1 MCAPRLMMCD
11 TGCTVNDQARA
22 RSLAGFS
29 EDAGEGKDD
38 GDSASRRSYADDD
51 HDEGVDDEHDCEEEL
66 VELTEQDLLRMLD
79 AQEPSLQA
87 SDRQTMFDD

>member
-1 MCAPRLMMCD
+1 MMSSA
-11 TGCTVNDQARA
+11 NPAQARA

-38 GDSASRRSYADDD
+38 GDSVSRRSYADDC
-51 HDEGVDDEHDCEEEL
+51 DEHDEEEEEL

-87 SDRQTMFDD
+87 CSRLCCHSLVGFKPCSVHHY